1 MQPVVK
7 AVLEGKLKGAQ
18 CSETVKSRVPTND
31 LYEKTKI
38 FWSPKSKSWAPGATG
53 LCQSTAL
60 PVFEKKKITTIWFIE
75 EHCSLAVSQSIID
88 MRKQQRFPDTTTCF
102 HKITS

>member
-1 MQPVVK
+1 MDSCGSGHTLALSSYHDKYFSKTQTMQPVVK

-38 FWSPKSKSWAPGATG
+38 F
-53 LCQSTAL
+53 
-60 PVFEKKKITTIWFIE
+60 
-75 EHCSLAVSQSIID
+75 
-88 MRKQQRFPDTTTCF
+88 
-102 HKITS
+102 